1 MRLLFSILS
10 ICLFFNVFNANGQ
23 CIGNTSWVGGVPT
36 PGTLSGT
43 GIILGTVQVDVRSQ
57 GSFAAGR
64 PGYGISSDT
73 YGGFSYES
81 LLVFRGASF
90 AAGTYTSFSL
100 QTPLD
105 ANYVHLRVRDIRGDG
120 FNTEHQRV
128 RGFLNGVAVSA
139 NFVDPQNGAFITGGN
154 IINGAGT
161 TTSLIQ
167 SSMRAFFTG
176 PVDSIV
182 VISTGLSDYVVIDL
196 FARCDILLP
205 FQLLDFTGQQKK
217 QSILLNWK
225 TEFEEKVLAYE
236 IERSFDGIKWIKLG
250 IVKADDADVQKK
262 NYQFSDNNPFDGKN
276 YYRLVSKESDGK
288 KQYSSVLMIHF
299 HRDNLRSI
307 SIFPNPVSDQINI
320 SIDAQNIKIIKA
332 EVFTADGKLIHR
344 SIPNSIAFMIDT
356 KPWQHGIYIL
366 QLITS
371 KGDLVSQKIIHK

>member
-10 ICLFFNVFNANGQ
+10 ICLFFNVFQAKGQ
-23 CIGNTSWVGGVPT
+23 CIGNTSWVGAVPT

-81 LLVFRGASF
+81 LMTYRGASF
-90 AAGTYTSFSL
+90 AAGTYTSFKL

-105 ANYVHLRVRDIRGDG
+105 ANYIHLKVRDIRGDG

-139 NFVDPQNGAFITGGN
+139 NFVDPQNGAFISGGN

-182 VISTGLSDYVVIDL
+182 VISTGLSDYVIIDL

-205 FQLLDFTGQQKK
+205 FQLLDFTGQQEK

-225 TEFEEKVLAYE
+225 TGFEEKVLTYE
-236 IERSFDGIKWIKLG
+236 IERSVDGIKWIKLG
-250 IVKADDADVQKK
+250 FVKAEDADIQKK
-262 NYQFSDNNPFDGKN
+262 NYKFFDNQPIDGKN

-288 KQYSSVLMIHF
+288 MQYSNVLMIHF
-299 HRDNLRSI
+299 HRDNVRSI
-307 SIFPNPVSDQINI
+307 SIFPNPVLDQINI
-320 SIDAQNIKIIKA
+320 SINAHNIKIIKA
-332 EVFTADGKLIHR
+332 EVFTLDGKLINQ
-344 SIPNSIAFMIDT
+344 SKPNSASFKIDT
-356 KPWQHGIYIL
+356 KQWHKGMYLL
-366 QLITS
+366 QMTTS
-371 KGDLVSQKIIHK
+371 KGDIISHKIIRK